1 MEDSKNN
8 YIGKKSL
15 DSKSSPVV
23 IISTKQSQTQVKN
36 VKPPVKP
43 KETKKK

>member
-8 YIGKKSL
+8 YIGKKPL
-15 DSKSSPVV
+15 DSRSNPVV

-36 VKPPVKP
+36 VRPPVKP

>member
-8 YIGKKSL
+8 YIGKQSL
-15 DSKSSPVV
+15 GSKSSPVV

-36 VKPPVKP
+36 VKPPEKP
-43 KETKKK
+43 KEIKKK